1 LGVRTYFRS
10 TFSEIGLAY
19 VDTSSKGMYLGTE
32 IEVSLVA
39 RVFSDLGLSL
49 RTGVFL
55 PGTGSFGVFTSERKP
70 EFLAKVELSTSL

>member
-1 LGVRTYFRS
+1 MCS
-10 TFSEIGLAY
+10 TFSDINLEY
-19 VDTSSKGMYLGTE
+19 VDPTSDGMYLGTE
-32 IEVSLVA
+32 IEVALVA

-55 PGTGSFGVFTSERKP
+55 PGIGGFGVFTSERKP